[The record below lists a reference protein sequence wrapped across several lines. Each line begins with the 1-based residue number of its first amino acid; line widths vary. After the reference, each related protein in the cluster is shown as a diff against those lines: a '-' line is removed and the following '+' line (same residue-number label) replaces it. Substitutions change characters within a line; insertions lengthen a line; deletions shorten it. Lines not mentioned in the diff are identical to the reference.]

1 MGIFDKQSSDVF
13 ATYHAR
19 LTFRD
24 KVMGGTPKNPKII
37 EGWLRSKAGM
47 DDAEEIQQASY
58 RTLVELGV
66 DVHPEMTYEELEVAS
81 NALAASRQTNGF
93 KQDENGLYIESRT
106 VKAMLKEA
114 TNILYA
120 GDRWGRTKKG
130 PRSFLAERVF
140 INPDHISLGVMEP
153 SGIEMFIGH
162 TSGPKG
168 PQSNLTYIE
177 YVTQPTIEFD
187 VMVLQDA
194 IEENHWPELWLCCQ
208 ENGLGSLRSQG
219 FGRFDVEQ
227 WDVVREPTAIRQAA

>member
-37 EGWLRSKAGM
+37 EGWLRSKAGV
-47 DDAEEIQQASY
+47 DEVEELRRGMV
-58 RTLVELGV
+58 RTLSELGV
-66 DVHPEMTYEELEVAS
+66 DVRPDMTYAELETAS
-81 NALAASRQTNGF
+81 NAVAASKQTNGF
-93 KQDENGLYIESRT
+93 KMDEHGLYLESRT
-106 VKAMLKEA
+106 VKAMLKENC
-114 TNILYA
+114 NILYA
-120 GDRWGRTKKG
+120 GDRWGKTKKG

-140 INPDHISLGVMEP
+140 VNPDHISLGVMEP

-168 PQSNLTYIE
+168 PMSNLTYIE
-177 YVTQPTIEFD
+177 FVQGATIEFD
-187 VMVLQDA
+187 IMVLQDA
-194 IEENHWPELWLCCQ
+194 IEEKHWPELWLACQ

-219 FGRFDVEQ
+219 FGRFDVEA
-227 WDVVREPTAIRQAA
+227 WDVVREPVQMKRAA

>member
-19 LTFRD
+19 LAFRD
-24 KVMGGTPKNPKII
+24 KVMGGTPRNPKII

-47 DDAEEIQQASY
+47 DDTEEIQQVTY
-58 RTLVELGV
+58 RTLTEMGIEVRP
-66 DVHPEMTYEELEVAS
+66 DMTYEELEAAS
-81 NALAASRQTNGF
+81 NAVAASKQTNGF
-93 KQDENGLYIESRT
+93 KMDENGLYIESRT
-106 VKAMLKEA
+106 VKAMLKEV

-120 GDRWGRTKKG
+120 GNRWGVTKKG

-140 INPDHISLGVMEP
+140 VNPDNISLGVMEAT
-153 SGIEMFIGH
+153 GIEMFIGH

-177 YVTQPTIEFD
+177 YVTGATISFD

-194 IEENHWPELWLCCQ
+194 IEAKHWPELWLAAQ

-219 FGRFDVEQ
+219 HGRFDIMEWSEVK
-227 WDVVREPTAIRQAA
+227 EPRQLRQAA